1 MYKSFFVA
9 VAFITATTRFMR

>member
-9 VAFITATTRFMR
+9 VAFITATTGFMR